1 MKALL
6 LSLFAAALL
15 FPASSLA
22 QSKLQP
28 IDESGYPK
36 LLATHKGKV
45 VLTSFWATWCV
56 PCRKEMPDLVKLSQ
70 KLAARGFDFVTISND
85 EPDREAAAVKLLQEQ
100 KVPGAMYWLR
110 PVDREKFY
118 HLVDANW
125 DDGSLPALFLYDRT
139 GKKTR
144 VFIGETSP
152 TDLEVAI
159 AKLL

>member
-1 MKALL
+1 MKPLL
-6 LSLFAAALL
+6 LSVFTAAIL
-15 FPASSLA
+15 SSTVSA
-22 QSKLQP
+22 QSKLVP
-28 IDESGYPK
+28 IDETGYPK

-70 KLAARGFDFVTISND
+70 RLSARGFDLVTISND
-85 EPDREAAAVKLLQEQ
+85 EPDREAAALKVLQDN
-100 KVPGAMYWLR
+100 KVSGAVYWLR

-118 HLVDANW
+118 HLVDGNW
-125 DDGSLPALFLYDRT
+125 EDGSLPALFLYDRA

-144 VFIGETSP
+144 VFIGETSV
-152 TDLEVAI
+152 TDLEAAI